1 MANSPYLTDQAVLG
15 ASPEVVGLERQRK
28 LADLLTSQAFQSPQG
43 QMISGHYVK
52 PATTQQIQPL
62 LSALLGSTLNQSL
75 DEKQTKLAAALRG
88 EQTKAVEDYMAA
100 MQGQNVALQ
109 AQQGPMPTGG
119 NIPIQ
124 VQNTGPNY
132 GAAFKAATRPGAPA
146 SLQAMGYDLLKPITT
161 KEGETVSMRNFGP
174 GGGTT
179 ELASGGEKQTDM
191 MRNYNLARQQGFK
204 GSLIDYELALKRAG
218 ASNVSV
224 NTGQHG
230 FDNTLKLRSDFRSE
244 PTYKAYQEVDSAYR
258 QVREGAKMQSPAG
271 DLAAATKV
279 MKILDPGSVVRES
292 ELGMAIAATGLADR
306 VGNYA
311 TMVIQG
317 TKLTPSQRKD
327 FTDLS
332 EKLYNA
338 AANQYNSKRAEYE
351 TIANRNQL
359 NAEDVAGAPAKI
371 AMPKNTNIRSMADQ
385 ILQGK

>member
-1 MANSPYLTDQAVLG
+1 
-15 ASPEVVGLERQRK
+15 
-28 LADLLTSQAFQSPQG
+28 
-43 QMISGHYVK
+43 
-52 PATTQQIQPL
+52 
-62 LSALLGSTLNQSL
+62 
-75 DEKQTKLAAALRG
+75 
-88 EQTKAVEDYMAA
+88 
-100 MQGQNVALQ
+100 
-109 AQQGPMPTGG
+109 
-119 NIPIQ
+119 
-124 VQNTGPNY
+124 
-132 GAAFKAATRPGAPA
+132 
-146 SLQAMGYDLLKPITT
+146 
-161 KEGETVSMRNFGP
+161 
-174 GGGTT
+174 
-179 ELASGGEKQTDM
+179 
-191 MRNYNLARQQGFK
+191 MRNYNLAKQQGFP
-204 GSLIDYELALKRAG
+204 GSLIDYELALKKAG

-244 PTYKAYQEVDSAYR
+244 PTYKAYQEVDSAFR
-258 QVREGAKMQSPAG
+258 QVKEGAKMQSPAG

-311 TMVIQG
+311 TMVLKG

-338 AANQYNSKRAEYE
+338 AANQYNAKRAEYE